1 MRFLS
6 TGRAL
11 QCGGPILLGQIIMNS
26 SAWLW
31 QRGFSL
37 VVRASAAA
45 ALLGVPV
52 ARAQMIG
59 DAFRSPLTSS
69 LLQTSQQRD
78 RQRLHR
84 SSDPYIALI
93 EQSSPD
99 AYLRRVMFAS
109 DPYSATSTAALAALA
124 PAPRAGMRAGV
135 AGDPLVNGLVAG
147 AVGVPGTLMS
157 AASGLKVGGMQ
168 AAALGQAMNMVPGA
182 GIPGMATG
190 MAGMAAGVSAA
201 GCSTSLAAM
210 SVVGAAGCR

>member
-1 MRFLS
+1 
-6 TGRAL
+6 
-11 QCGGPILLGQIIMNS
+11 MNS
-26 SAWLW
+26 SAGLW
-31 QRGFSL
+31 QRGFL
-37 VVRASAAA
+37 PMVWAAAAA
-45 ALLGVPV
+45 ALLGAP
-52 ARAQMIG
+52 AAEAQMIG

-78 RQRLHR
+78 RRRLHR

-99 AYLRRVMFAS
+99 AYLRRVTASS

-135 AGDPLVNGLVAG
+135 AGDPLGIGPVAG
-147 AVGVPGTLMS
+147 AAGVPGTVIS
-157 AASGLKVGGMQ
+157 AVSGLKTGGMT
-168 AAALGQAMNMVPGA
+168 AAALGQAMSVVPGA
-182 GIPGMATG
+182 GMPGVATG